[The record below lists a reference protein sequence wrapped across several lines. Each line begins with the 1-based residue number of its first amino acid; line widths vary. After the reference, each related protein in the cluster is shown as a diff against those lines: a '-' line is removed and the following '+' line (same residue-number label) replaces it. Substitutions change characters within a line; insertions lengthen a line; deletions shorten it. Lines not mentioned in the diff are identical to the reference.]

1 MEFEGNERCSPQRFC
16 SLLEWMIGSWGF
28 GSSSGEA
35 AEKKDRD
42 KRNVDKEAIKNVY
55 YVQRICRGLTSSD
68 ALDRYT

>member
-1 MEFEGNERCSPQRFC
+1 
-16 SLLEWMIGSWGF
+16 MIGSWGF

-42 KRNVDKEAIKNVY
+42 KINVDKEAIKMFIMFNVFAGG
-55 YVQRICRGLTSSD
+55 VTSSD